1 VRILESSAGPQRL
14 PRDSEGDE
22 RFLKGKILLDELRD
36 ILKTLI
42 DIEKAQITNGWREE
56 VGLAII

>member
-22 RFLKGKILLDELRD
+22 RFSKGELLLDELRD
-36 ILKTLI
+36 ILKTLL
-42 DIEKAQITNGWREE
+42 DIEKAQIPNR
-56 VGLAII
+56 